1 MNRSRE
7 FIPLLLLW
15 AACAPKMSP
24 DQVLIWQPD
33 KPQPGMPA
41 ALLYNPASTESALPA
56 PTQLTARIQFL
67 RSGAPPQII
76 AAALEPTGDLWRVR
90 LHIPAD
96 ALMLLAVLTTAGK
109 SDDRQGQ
116 SWESLLY
123 SRDGRAVQ
131 GAHLQKSR
139 LLRQGADSGFPYRIN
154 LREAETELTA
164 ELTLYPGN
172 LEARTELWDLLLTA
186 YPEGAMQ
193 GRVQAELR
201 QMYENAAGDEE
212 ILAALLPFFFRTG
225 QEYIARQIIEESV
238 RLLPRGPVARAA
250 RRIAFDREADPQK
263 KAALIAAFLKDFPGE
278 SP

>member
-1 MNRSRE
+1 MKRSRH
-7 FIPLLLLW
+7 FIPILLLW
-15 AACAPKMSP
+15 AACSPKMSP
-24 DQVLIWQPD
+24 DQVLVWQPE

-41 ALLYNPASTESALPA
+41 ALLYNPASPQAALPSPA
-56 PTQLTARIQFL
+56 QLNARIQIL
-67 RSGAPPQII
+67 RPNSPPQVIET
-76 AAALEPTGDLWRVR
+76 ALEPKGKIWRARFEV
-90 LHIPAD
+90 PAD
-96 ALMLLAVLTTAGK
+96 AQMVLAVLTAAGK

-123 SRDGRAVQ
+123 SRDGRTVQ

-139 LLRQGADSGFPYRIN
+139 LLRHGAAAGFPYRTN

-186 YPEGAMQ
+186 YPAGAMQ
-193 GRVQAELR
+193 GRVRTELR

-238 RLLPRGPVARAA
+238 ALLPRGPVARAA
-250 RRIAFDREADPQK
+250 RRIAIDREDDPQK
-263 KAALIAAFLKDFPGE
+263 KAALIAAFVKDFPGE
-278 SP
+278 SH